1 MDISLVVKIAG
12 TGLLVAVINQILS
25 KYGKEEYA
33 MLVTISGL
41 IIVMLTLSREMSGL
55 FDTIRSL
62 FGI

>member
-1 MDISLVVKIAG
+1 MDISIVIKIAG

-33 MLVTISGL
+33 MLVTVSG
-41 IIVMLTLSREMSGL
+41 IVVVLLVLMREVSSL
-55 FDTIRSL
+55 FETIRSL

>member
-1 MDISLVVKIAG
+1 MVIKIAG

-33 MLVTISGL
+33 MLTTVSGIVIVLLMLMREIS
-41 IIVMLTLSREMSGL
+41 SL
-55 FDTIRSL
+55 FDTIRGL